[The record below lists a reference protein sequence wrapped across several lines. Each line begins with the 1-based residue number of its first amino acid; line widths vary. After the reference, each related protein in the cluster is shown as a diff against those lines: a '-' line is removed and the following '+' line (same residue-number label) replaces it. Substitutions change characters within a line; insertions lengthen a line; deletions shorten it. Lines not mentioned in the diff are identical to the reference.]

1 MPESAGGSAG
11 QTEPAGRTN
20 GRGVQVWPDGCRYE
34 GQFVEGLKQGIGV
47 FTWPNGEVYEGS
59 FYRDCRHGEGV
70 FSWPGGAR
78 FVGKFYLN
86 QREGYGIQEFPNG
99 TVFQGLYHS
108 GQRFGPGVATY
119 PDGRQ
124 DVGLWHQ
131 DRLIRLYRH
140 LPGGVTLSDF
150 PGHVALLGGG
160 VAALDSAVPRHGG
173 RELPCADPALP
184 SGQMLGDT
192 RFVLPPG
199 LLGYSV
205 DSDHLPLLR
214 CLRAELNRL
223 FFGGRG
229 GEPDDDPTLPL
240 EQRIQEHVHRHR
252 FEAVAQDWDVAAVLA
267 GAREQFSTKGPREE
281 SAEHLI
287 VGAAQGD
294 CQSVSRALRDAVH
307 PDVADARGHT
317 AILAAAVN
325 CHRDVIHMLLDSG
338 ADVNKLSDEGVS
350 ALASCLLLYYPV
362 HTLTETLAERPPN
375 RGPSPALM
383 EDFPDSDGSSFTF
396 EGKVMGAATIS
407 QSEPEKCVPTTGGSS
422 KIDHTGEMDHIKDFR
437 GTGRYEINHVDAVS
451 TGSEIDC
458 ENVVDLGSDVDRVNA
473 VNHDNTVDPGS
484 KIDCENV
491 VDLGSNFDPDNA
503 VDPGSNIDRDKEI
516 DPGSKIDCENVV
528 DLGSNFDPDNAVD
541 LGSNIDRDN
550 EVDPGR
556 NVNPDNVI
564 DLSDQVDHDIGADCS
579 GKIHLR
585 DVTEPSGEV
594 TLHEHVNLKHGPTPA
609 APCWSNGQVGRSIR
623 VLDGNVSVGSVPW
636 ARATGM
642 EGGSETDDDDFESM
656 QSMASFHVHVTEE
669 AFQKTAEG
677 LSHADLGNAEETVWR
692 MARMKMEHR
701 ELWATIELLL
711 ARGADPNACRVPVP
725 ALFLAIKAGHVQGV
739 RRLLEG
745 GARTDIPLPPER
757 KGLYPLHVAAG
768 LPGPEGP
775 QIMELLL
782 ATAAD
787 PDVRAQDVDEVFE
800 LDDVAGRPG
809 SSPSLV
815 APQSARG
822 SHSGSRSNMARS
834 SGPSPQGCILLR
846 DPPEEGGRT
855 ALHIAC
861 QRDTDHA
868 HTRDVVRILLAHR
881 ANTDLLWSGH
891 SPLSL
896 AIASGNDLAVDELL
910 SGGADPNLPLA
921 RQLGS
926 ALCAVANIV
935 YDSERPR
942 RHKSGLLEK
951 LVRAGA
957 DILMPVEVNVGRS
970 SAMGTAVDYAHY
982 SYQQDRRLTCTPY
995 HALTLSERKLYDSR
1009 CQLLDQMG
1017 DVMRQTTVW
1026 MERQRLEEEQR
1037 QGVCSVSPVQKFLY
1051 IGAGAKPSQVSQG
1064 EVIPAGSPIPGSRA
1078 QTKTYIRKPLFSY
1091 CYQCG
1096 RSVGVT
1102 LKACSRCQEVSY
1114 CSEACKVKSWGN
1126 RHREECVRLTGRV
1139 KNRSS
1144 TQDKSRIAHAVLG
1157 KKSPSDPPRSL
1168 PLTAN
1173 YSFI

>member
-11 QTEPAGRTN
+11 QTEPAGRED
-20 GRGVQVWPDGCRYE
+20 GRGVQVWPDGCRYD

-70 FSWPGGAR
+70 FSWPGGSK

-86 QREGYGIQEFPNG
+86 QREGYGIQEFPDG

-108 GQRFGPGVATY
+108 GQRFGPGVTTY

-124 DVGLWHQ
+124 DVGLWHR
-131 DRLIRLYRH
+131 DRLLRLCRH
-140 LPGGVTLSDF
+140 LPCGVTLSDF
-150 PGHVALLGGG
+150 PEHVALLGGG
-160 VAALDSAVPRHGG
+160 VAALDGAVPRQGG

-184 SGQMLGDT
+184 SGQMLGDA

-205 DSDHLPLLR
+205 DSDHLPLVR
-214 CLRAELNRL
+214 CLRAELDRL

-229 GEPDDDPTLPL
+229 GELDDDLNLPL
-240 EQRIQEHVHRHR
+240 ELRIQEHVHRHR
-252 FEAVAQDWDVAAVLA
+252 FEAVALDWDVAAVLA
-267 GAREQFSTKGPREE
+267 GTREQFSTKGPREE
-281 SAEHLI
+281 SAERFIL
-287 VGAAQGD
+287 GAAQGD
-294 CQSVSRALRDAVH
+294 WQSVSGALRAAVH

-325 CHRDVIHMLLDSG
+325 CHRDVVHVLLDSG

-350 ALASCLLLYYPV
+350 ALAACLLLYYPA

-375 RGPSPALM
+375 RGSSPALM

-407 QSEPEKCVPTTGGSS
+407 QSEPEKCVLTTGGSS
-422 KIDHTGEMDHIKDFR
+422 EIDHTGEMDHTMDFG
-437 GTGRYEINHVDAVS
+437 GTGRYEIDHVVTTKA
-451 TGSEIDC
+451 GCI
-458 ENVVDLGSDVDRVNA
+458 VD
-473 VNHDNTVDPGS
+473 H
-484 KIDCENV
+484 
-491 VDLGSNFDPDNA
+491 DNA
-503 VDPGSNIDRDKEI
+503 VDPGSEIDRNNEVNFDSSI
-516 DPGSKIDCENVV
+516 DHDNVVSPGSMID
-528 DLGSNFDPDNAVD
+528 S
-541 LGSNIDRDN
+541 DN

-556 NVNPDNVI
+556 DIN
-564 DLSDQVDHDIGADCS
+564 SDQVDHDIWADCS
-579 GKIHLR
+579 GNIHLR
-585 DVTEPSGEV
+585 DVTEASGEV
-594 TLHEHVNLKHGPTPA
+594 TLHEQVNLKHGPTPA
-609 APCWSNGQVGRSIR
+609 APCRSHGQLGRSIR
-623 VLDGNVSVGSVPW
+623 VLDGCVSVGSVPW
-636 ARATGM
+636 TRATGT
-642 EGGSETDDDDFESM
+642 EGESETDDDAFESVW
-656 QSMASFHVHVTEE
+656 SLASFHVHVTEE
-669 AFQKTAEG
+669 AFQKAAEE

-692 MARMKMEHR
+692 MAHMKMEHR

-775 QIMELLL
+775 QIMALLL

-787 PDVRAQDVDEVFE
+787 PDVRAQDGDEVFE
-800 LDDVAGRPG
+800 LDGVAGRPG
-809 SSPSLV
+809 SSPAIV
-815 APQSARG
+815 APQSAAG
-822 SHSGSRSNMARS
+822 SHSGSRSTTARS
-834 SGPSPQGCILLR
+834 SGPCILLR
-846 DPPEEGGRT
+846 EPPEEGGRT

-868 HTRDVVRILLAHR
+868 HARDVVRILLAHG
-881 ANTDLLWSGH
+881 ANTDHLWSGH

-921 RQLGS
+921 RRLGS

-935 YDSERPR
+935 YDSGQPR

-957 DILMPVEVNVGRS
+957 DILMPVEVNMGRS

-982 SYQQDRRLTCTPY
+982 SCQQDRRLTCTPY
-995 HALTLSERKLYDSR
+995 HALTPSERKLYNSR
-1009 CQLLDQMG
+1009 CHLLDQMG
-1017 DVMRQTTVW
+1017 DVMRQTAVR
-1026 MERQRLEEEQR
+1026 MERRRLEEEQR

-1064 EVIPAGSPIPGSRA
+1064 EVVPAGSPILRSRA

-1102 LKACSRCQEVSY
+1102 LKACTRCQEVSY
-1114 CSEACKVKSWGN
+1114 CSEACKVKSWSN
-1126 RHREECVRLTGRV
+1126 RHREECIRLTGWV
-1139 KNRSS
+1139 KNRNS
-1144 TQDKSRIAHAVLG
+1144 TRDKSRTAPAVLG